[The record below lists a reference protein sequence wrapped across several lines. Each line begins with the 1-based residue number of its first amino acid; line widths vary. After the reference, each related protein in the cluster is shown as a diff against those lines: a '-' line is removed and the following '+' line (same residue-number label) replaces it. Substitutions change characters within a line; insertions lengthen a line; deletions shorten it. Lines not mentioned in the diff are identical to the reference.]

1 MSRLSKEQVEQFN
14 RDGFLMVEGLFDA
27 EEMELLIRIAK
38 ADQQLAEKA
47 IERRDLSG
55 DRSKLWIT
63 DSLGE
68 DIYSAFVH
76 CRRIVDPSAG
86 RASERKSGG
95 FAGHSRRSLGGHRQS
110 ASGRARPAYFM
121 GSKK

>member
-38 ADQQLAEKA
+38 ADQQVAGKT
-47 IERRDLSG
+47 IERQDLSG
-55 DRSKLWIT
+55 VRSKLWIT

-68 DIYSAFVH
+68 DIYIAFVH
-76 CRRIVDPSAG
+76 CRRIVDPLEQLLDGEVYHYHHKVMLKEALV
-86 RASERKSGG
+86 GG
-95 FAGHSRRSLGGHRQS
+95 AWE
-110 ASGRARPAYFM
+110 
-121 GSKK
+121 